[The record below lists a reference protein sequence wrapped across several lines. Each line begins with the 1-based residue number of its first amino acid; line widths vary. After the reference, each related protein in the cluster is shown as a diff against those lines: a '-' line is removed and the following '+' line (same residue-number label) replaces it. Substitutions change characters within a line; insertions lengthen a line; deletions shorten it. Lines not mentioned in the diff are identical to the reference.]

1 MKYFDTHCHIQFPQY
16 DADRNEVVQRLQE
29 AEVGGLIVGVDAE
42 SSEQA
47 IELVRK
53 ISENLTLS
61 EKNDTQ
67 ASKFFASVGL
77 HPNDTDQ
84 GFDVERFEK
93 MLQQPEV
100 SAVGECGLDYYR
112 PSDAEAVKK
121 IQKEI
126 FEQQIQ
132 LAVKYDK
139 PLMIHSRP
147 SKGTQDA
154 YHDTIDM
161 LTSKKREY
169 GERLRGDMHFFVGGV
184 EEAKKFIE
192 LDFSMSYTAVL
203 TFTHDYDEV
212 VRYIPLS
219 HLLSETDSP
228 FIAPASKRGNR
239 NEPAAVIDV
248 ISAFARIRGEDEEIV
263 RQAILQNSCQKLSFS
278 L

>member
-53 ISENLTLS
+53 ISEDLTVS

-67 ASKFFASVGL
+67 PSKFFASVGL

-84 GFDVERFEK
+84 GFDFERFEK

>member
-1 MKYFDTHCHIQFPQY
+1 MKYFDTHCHIQFPEY
-16 DADRNEVVQRLQE
+16 DADRADVLDRLQK
-29 AEVGGLIVGVDAE
+29 AAIGGLIVGVNAGT
-42 SSEQA
+42 SEKA
-47 IELVRK
+47 VELVRS
-53 ISENLTLS
+53 ISLKTSAHEP
-61 EKNDTQ
+61 Q
-67 ASKFFASVGL
+67 ANRFFASVGL
-77 HPNDTDQ
+77 HPNDTEQ
-84 GFDVERFEK
+84 GFDSEQFEK
-93 MLQQPEV
+93 LLQQPEV
-100 SAVGECGLDYYR
+100 AAVGECGLDYYR
-112 PSDAEAVKK
+112 PSEPEAVKK

-126 FEQQIQ
+126 FEQQVE

-169 GERLRGDMHFFVGGV
+169 GERLRGDMHFFVGGI
-184 EEAKKFIE
+184 EEAKQFVE

-228 FIAPASKRGNR
+228 YVAPAPNRGKR
-239 NEPAAVIDV
+239 NEPTAVMDV
-248 ISAFARIRGEDEEIV
+248 IKAFARIRGEEEEVV

>member
-53 ISENLTLS
+53 ISEDLTVS

-126 FEQQIQ
+126 FEQQIE

-228 FIAPASKRGNR
+228 FIAPASKRGKR
-239 NEPAAVIDV
+239 NEPTAVIDV

>member
-67 ASKFFASVGL
+67 PSKFFASVGL

-84 GFDVERFEK
+84 GFDFERFEK

-100 SAVGECGLDYYR
+100 SAVGECGLDYFR

-126 FEQQIQ
+126 FEQQIE

-228 FIAPASKRGNR
+228 FIAPASKRGKR
-239 NEPAAVIDV
+239 NEPTAVIDV
-248 ISAFARIRGEDEEIV
+248 VSAFARIRGEDEEIV

>member
-1 MKYFDTHCHIQFPQY
+1 MKYFDTHCHIQYTQY